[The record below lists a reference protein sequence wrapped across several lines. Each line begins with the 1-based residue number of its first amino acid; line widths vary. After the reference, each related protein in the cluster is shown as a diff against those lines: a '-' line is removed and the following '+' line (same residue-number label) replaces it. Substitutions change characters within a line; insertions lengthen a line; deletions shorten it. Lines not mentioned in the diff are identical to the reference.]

1 MKRVFIAIFLLIGLQ
16 AQATFEWN
24 ENCQKAYTKIIHL
37 KFKHGK
43 DFLEIE
49 KQQNPQNRLPYFIE
63 NYIDFLTIQIGE
75 EQIDFNRLKENKNN
89 RLDILKNLHGSYIA
103 KQKYTDNGQET
114 D

>member
-49 KQQNPQNRLPYFIE
+49 KQVL
-63 NYIDFLTIQIGE
+63 
-75 EQIDFNRLKENKNN
+75 
-89 RLDILKNLHGSYIA
+89 
-103 KQKYTDNGQET
+103 
-114 D
+114 